1 MPAIPMMHGI
11 IGDRIGGLE
20 LDVVR
25 INKTKRILAAGKL
38 AVGAVIGSPA
48 PELVEVAAV
57 AGFDFVTF
65 DAEHEP
71 LDDGQLVNLIRAAE
85 AFDITPI
92 VRVPKDPDRL
102 LRVLDAGAQGVHV
115 PRCSTVADMRQL
127 VDCTRFYPAGQ
138 RTFYRLGR
146 GGKFAHGMTDDEWSR
161 QANAELLVIAMIEE
175 ASALEQLAPMLA
187 VEGVDAVHIGP
198 KDLWQSMGMP
208 PRAEVDKV
216 IQKIAAAVL
225 ASGKQVSMQLAA
237 VDDLAPQ
244 IVFHHRL
251 GACMSSIPLL
261 GLLLREGTA
270 IAQKIRE
277 RT

>member
-1 MPAIPMMHGI
+1 MN
-11 IGDRIGGLE
+11 
-20 LDVVR
+20 VVR
-25 INKTKRILAAGKL
+25 INKTKRMLAVGEV

-71 LDDGQLVNLIRAAE
+71 LDDSQLVHLIRAAD

-102 LRVLDAGAQGVHV
+102 LRLLDAGAQGVHV
-115 PRCSTVADMRQL
+115 PRCSTVADMREL
-127 VDCTRFYPAGQ
+127 VDCTRFYPEGQ

-146 GGKFAHGMTDDEWSR
+146 GGNFSHGMADDEWSR

-187 VEGVDAVHIGP
+187 VRGIDAVHIGP

-208 PRAEVDKV
+208 PKAEVDKV
-216 IQKIAAAVL
+216 IQQIAAAVL

-237 VDDLAPQ
+237 IDDLSPQ
-244 IVFHHRL
+244 IARHQLL
-251 GACMSSIPLL
+251 GASMSSVPLL
-261 GLLLREGTA
+261 GLLLKEGSA
-270 IAQKIRE
+270 LAKKMRV
-277 RT
+277 RTS

>member
-1 MPAIPMMHGI
+1 
-11 IGDRIGGLE
+11 
-20 LDVVR
+20 LDIVR
-25 INKTKRILAAGKL
+25 INKTKRMLAAGEL
-38 AVGAVIGSPA
+38 AVGAVIGAPA

-71 LDDGQLVNLIRAAE
+71 LDDSQLVNLIRAAD

-92 VRVPKDPDRL
+92 VRVAKDPDRL

-127 VDCTRFYPAGQ
+127 VSCTRFHPQGH

-146 GGKFAHGMTDDEWSR
+146 GGKFAHGMSDDEWSR

-175 ASALEQLAPMLA
+175 ASALDQLAPMLA
-187 VEGVDAVHIGP
+187 VEGIDAVHIGP

-208 PRAEVDKV
+208 PKAEVDKV
-216 IQKIAAAVL
+216 VQRIGAAVHE
-225 ASGKQVSMQLAA
+225 SGKHISMQLAA
-237 VDDLAPQ
+237 IDDLSPQ
-244 IVFHHRL
+244 IASHQSMGVS
-251 GACMSSIPLL
+251 MTSVPLL
-261 GLLLREGTA
+261 GLLLKEGA
-270 IAQKIRE
+270 ALAKKMRF
-277 RT
+277 RSS

>member
-1 MPAIPMMHGI
+1 MNA
-11 IGDRIGGLE
+11 
-20 LDVVR
+20 VR
-25 INKTKRILAAGKL
+25 NNKTKRMLAAGEL

-71 LDDGQLVNLIRAAE
+71 LDDSQLVHLIRAAE

-102 LRVLDAGAQGVHV
+102 LRLLDAGAQGIHV
-115 PRCSTVADMRQL
+115 PRCSTVADMREL
-127 VDCTRFYPAGQ
+127 VDCARFYPEGQ

-146 GGKFAHGMTDDEWSR
+146 GGNFSHGMADDEWSR

-187 VEGVDAVHIGP
+187 VRGIDAVHIGP

-208 PRAEVDKV
+208 PKAEVDKV
-216 IQKIAAAVL
+216 VQKIAAAVL
-225 ASGKQVSMQLAA
+225 ASGKQLSMQLAA
-237 VDDLAPQ
+237 IDDLSPQ
-244 IVFHHRL
+244 IAGHQLMGVS
-251 GACMSSIPLL
+251 MTSIPLL
-261 GLLLREGTA
+261 GLLLKQGSA
-270 IAQKIRE
+270 LAQKMRV
-277 RT
+277 RTS

>member
-1 MPAIPMMHGI
+1 MNA
-11 IGDRIGGLE
+11 
-20 LDVVR
+20 VR
-25 INKTKRILAAGKL
+25 INKTKRMLAAGEL

-71 LDDGQLVNLIRAAE
+71 LDDSQLVHLIRAAE

-102 LRVLDAGAQGVHV
+102 LRLLDAGAQGIHV
-115 PRCSTVADMRQL
+115 PRCSTVADMREL
-127 VDCTRFYPAGQ
+127 VDCARFYPEGQ

-146 GGKFAHGMTDDEWSR
+146 GGNFSHGMADDEWSR

-187 VEGVDAVHIGP
+187 VRGIDAVHIGP

-208 PRAEVDKV
+208 PKAEVDKV
-216 IQKIAAAVL
+216 VQKIAAAVL
-225 ASGKQVSMQLAA
+225 ASGKQLSMQLAA
-237 VDDLAPQ
+237 IDDLSPQ
-244 IVFHHRL
+244 IAGHQLMGVS
-251 GACMSSIPLL
+251 MTSIPLL
-261 GLLLREGTA
+261 GLLLKQGSA
-270 IAQKIRE
+270 LAQKMRV
-277 RT
+277 RTS